1 MYLKINPTSGIPVY
15 LQIVEQIKHAISI
28 GVFEV
33 GKSIPT
39 IRDIALELC
48 VNPNT
53 VAKAIRELE
62 REGVLKT
69 YVGKGSFVTEKSIDI
84 TKKDKEFKIMQLIEK
99 CVKDAKWIGLD
110 KDSFINYINENWE
123 KVILGGDENEQF
135 NS

>member
-1 MYLKINPTSGIPVY
+1 MYLQINPNSGVPVY
-15 LQIVEQIKHAISI
+15 LQIIEQIKHAISI

-39 IRDIALELC
+39 IREIALQLC

-69 YVGKGSFVTEKSIDI
+69 YVGKGSFVTENSINI
-84 TKKDKEFKIMQLIEK
+84 TKNDNEVKIMQLIEK

-110 KDSFINYINENWE
+110 KEVFIKYINENWE
-123 KVILGGDENEQF
+123 KILAGGIENDKP
-135 NS
+135 NN

>member
-1 MYLKINPTSGIPVY
+1 MYLQINPNSGIPVY
-15 LQIVEQIKHAISI
+15 LQIIEQIKHAISI

-39 IRDIALELC
+39 IREIALQLC

-53 VAKAIRELE
+53 VAKAIKELE

-69 YVGKGSFVTEKSIDI
+69 YVGKGSFVTENSINI
-84 TKKDKEFKIMQLIEK
+84 TKNDNEVKIMQLIEK

-110 KDSFINYINENWE
+110 KEVFIKYINENWE
-123 KVILGGDENEQF
+123 KILAGGAENDKS
-135 NS
+135 NN

>member
-1 MYLKINPTSGIPVY
+1 MYLQINPNSGIPVY
-15 LQIVEQIKHAISI
+15 LQIIEQIKHAISI

-39 IRDIALELC
+39 IREIALQLC

-53 VAKAIRELE
+53 VAKAIKELE

-69 YVGKGSFVTEKSIDI
+69 YVGKGSFVTENSINI
-84 TKKDKEFKIMQLIEK
+84 TKNDNEVKIMQLIEK

-110 KDSFINYINENWE
+110 KEVFIKYINENWE
-123 KVILGGDENEQF
+123 KILAGGTENDKS
-135 NS
+135 NN

>member
-1 MYLKINPTSGIPVY
+1 MYLQINPNSGIPVY
-15 LQIVEQIKHAISI
+15 LQIIEQIKHAISI

-39 IRDIALELC
+39 IREMALQLC

-62 REGVLKT
+62 REGFLKT
-69 YVGKGSFVTEKSIDI
+69 YVGKGSFVTENSTNINKN
-84 TKKDKEFKIMQLIEK
+84 DKEVKIMQLIEK

-110 KDSFINYINENWE
+110 KDVFIKYINENWE
-123 KVILGGDENEQF
+123 KIISGGEENDKS
-135 NS
+135 NN

>member
-1 MYLKINPTSGIPVY
+1 MYLQINPNSGIPVY
-15 LQIVEQIKHAISI
+15 LQIIEQIKHAISI

-39 IRDIALELC
+39 IREIALQLC

-62 REGVLKT
+62 REGFLKT
-69 YVGKGSFVTEKSIDI
+69 YVGKGSFVTENSTNINKN
-84 TKKDKEFKIMQLIEK
+84 DKEVKIMQLIEK

-110 KDSFINYINENWE
+110 KDVFIKYINENWE
-123 KVILGGDENEQF
+123 KILSEGEQ
-135 NS
+135 NDKSNN